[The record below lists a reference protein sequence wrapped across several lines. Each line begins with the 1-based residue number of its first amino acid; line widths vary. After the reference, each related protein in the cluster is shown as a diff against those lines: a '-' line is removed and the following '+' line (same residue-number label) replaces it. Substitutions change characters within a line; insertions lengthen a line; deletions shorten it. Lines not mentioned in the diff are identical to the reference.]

1 MVHGRNRNHS
11 SQVNE
16 IRRLDENNF
25 HFLANNL
32 LRLIPNC
39 IFCFALRIYC
49 WLGHECLRITLVKSL
64 QALKSLGSFFEG
76 IHKLYLSLY
85 LSLAHLLLFV
95 IMFWYN
101 FLLHFLN
108 IASRFK
114 FSEYNFLQTLG
125 ENYWEILFALER
137 RKHQKEIDPCL
148 LSKFKNIERLK
159 SSKFMP
165 FEGPSEDSDGI
176 SKFSF
181 KIVCIYALFCVLCY
195 L

>member
-1 MVHGRNRNHS
+1 MRDVFHKISRRGKISKHS
-11 SQVNE
+11 
-16 IRRLDENNF
+16 NF
-25 HFLANNL
+25 
-32 LRLIPNC
+32 RSP
-39 IFCFALRIYC
+39 
-49 WLGHECLRITLVKSL
+49 
-64 QALKSLGSFFEG
+64 
-76 IHKLYLSLY
+76 
-85 LSLAHLLLFV
+85 LLLLSQIYTKPKVQKF
-95 IMFWYN
+95 
-101 FLLHFLN
+101 FLGTKYLMQYLLKYFQGV
-108 IASRFK
+108 K

-159 SSKFMP
+159 SSKLMP

-195 L
+195 LQI